1 MVAGLL
7 LSWCHSVEHCLERY
21 HPARTIWLPSP
32 EAVCGELC
40 CLIHMLPHSYF
51 FFFYW
56 DKTNGFPY
64 FKTLLR
70 VLVLELLWVLRK
82 LLEGLPGGPG
92 VKTSSSSAG
101 GVGSIPGGELRSHM
115 P

>member
-1 MVAGLL
+1 
-7 LSWCHSVEHCLERY
+7 
-21 HPARTIWLPSP
+21 
-32 EAVCGELC
+32 
-40 CLIHMLPHSYF
+40 MLPHSF
-51 FFFYW
+51 FFFYG

-70 VLVLELLWVLRK
+70 VLELLWVLRK
-82 LLEGLPGGPG
+82 LLEGLPGGPA
-92 VKTSSSSAG
+92 VKTSSSRVG

>member
-1 MVAGLL
+1 MESSAA
-7 LSWCHSVEHCLERY
+7 SF
-21 HPARTIWLPSP
+21 T
-32 EAVCGELC
+32 C
-40 CLIHMLPHSYF
+40 CLTLF
-51 FFFYW
+51 FFFSG

-82 LLEGLPGGPG
+82 LLEGLSGGPA
-92 VKTSSSSAG
+92 VKTSSSSVG